1 LLFLSDLLR
10 DNLVGVTPSI
20 LAAFSDISG
29 GGEMIPELST
39 TTDCRREL
47 VLPDVLDRLSDTDFD
62 RDNGLGAPNMLV
74 RPLDNGGLSAFSD
87 EEPFDE
93 SFSSLSDD
101 LFVDFDRFKSESFD
115 FLSSFAS
122 GDSSER
128 RSLDDFFSSFRGAA
142 PHAAQEDPSRT
153 TRGRSFFEDLESLE
167 SLDSFDSFGSG
178 GGVGGPTGAAFSFS
192 GSLSLLDDLLLLDFL
207 STGISTASTV
217 SSSSA
222 GKLPGTSFDLKP
234 FFGHTFFSSKIS
246 LSFLD
251 GVLRLAV
258 VCDFERLD
266 FFLSSMSGGG
276 GGGGGG
282 GLATSTTF
290 CASNAFNLSAIFPPT
305 GFFVTTDA
313 FIDVDVDFKEVVVSL
328 GLVAS
333 GSFALSAI
341 AISSLSVHDASFL
354 AASVPLL
361 DFLVVAP
368 QNAKGSGLSSFSL
381 TGLRSIR
388 DSGSGSLTTWKIS
401 ELVLLNREIFDMP
414 PERGFNYPT
423 TPGALK

>member
-10 DNLVGVTPSI
+10 DSLVGVKPSI
-20 LAAFSDISG
+20 FAAFSDISG
-29 GGEMIPELST
+29 GGEMIPEL

-47 VLPDVLDRLSDTDFD
+47 VLPDALGRLSDADFD
-62 RDNGLGAPNMLV
+62 RDNGFGVPNMLV
-74 RPLDNGGLSAFSD
+74 RPLDNGGRSAFSD

-93 SFSSLSDD
+93 SFSSLSVD
-101 LFVDFDRFKSESFD
+101 LFDDFDRFKSESFD
-115 FLSSFAS
+115 FLSSFAG

-128 RSLDDFFSSFRGAA
+128 RSFDDFFSSFRGAA
-142 PHAAQEDPSRT
+142 PHAPQEDPSRT

-167 SLDSFDSFGSG
+167 SFGSFGSG
-178 GGVGGPTGAAFSFS
+178 GGVGGPIGAAFSSS
-192 GSLSLLDDLLLLDFL
+192 GSLSLLEDLLFLLDFF
-207 STGISTASTV
+207 STGISTMSTI

-222 GKLPGTSFDLKP
+222 GKLPGTSLDLEL
-234 FFGHTFFSSKIS
+234 FLGDTLFSSTIS

-251 GVLRLAV
+251 VVLRLVV

-266 FFLSSMSGGG
+266 FFLSSLSGAGGG

-282 GLATSTTF
+282 GAEASTWG
-290 CASNAFNLSAIFPPT
+290 SKAFNLSAILPPT

-333 GSFALSAI
+333 GSFALSAT
-341 AISSLSVHDASFL
+341 AISSLADHDASFL

-361 DFLVVAP
+361 DFLVAP
-368 QNAKGSGLSSFSL
+368 QNPKGSGSFSL

-388 DSGSGSLTTWKIS
+388 GSSSGSLTT
-401 ELVLLNREIFDMP
+401 
-414 PERGFNYPT
+414 
-423 TPGALK
+423 